1 MRQRVIAFHSDPVLG
16 ILGTS
21 LPKCPTIQKVRWAC
35 DSGNPE
41 SPFWRM
47 VGQEAAKK
55 KLGRAAVNA
64 LMRYDHRC
72 RDIAWLL
79 TGPSSVGK
87 TTLAKL
93 FAEILDLPYIEIS
106 PKAIGSVSD
115 VFVQIAETLK
125 NWKIPVPLVAHQRP
139 QNYVLPPCIIF
150 VDEVHA
156 LKESVQ
162 HGLLKAVENK
172 DAMLQ
177 IETGEVLNTFNAC
190 WIIATTDSG
199 DLFDA
204 FDNRF
209 CEINLKPYTK
219 AEIAQ
224 IVQKNYPEWSDEL
237 CEIVAHYQSRI
248 PRKALEFAREIDME
262 KKQGNR
268 AGFKRIAGEIA
279 KENGIDEHGMSDR
292 HIKILKLLGEAPVS
306 KERMALLLNVKEKE
320 LVRRIIPS
328 LMIETEDMPALITV
342 SKSGYVITK
351 AGLAELDKRHIS
363 YSEDVVEFKKVR

>member
-1 MRQRVIAFHSDPVLG
+1 
-16 ILGTS
+16 
-21 LPKCPTIQKVRWAC
+21 
-35 DSGNPE
+35 
-41 SPFWRM
+41 
-47 VGQEAAKK
+47 
-55 KLGRAAVNA
+55 
-64 LMRYDHRC
+64 
-72 RDIAWLL
+72 
-79 TGPSSVGK
+79 
-87 TTLAKL
+87 L

-115 VFVQIAETLK
+115 VFVKIAETLK
-125 NWKIPVPLVAHQRP
+125 NWKIPVPLVPHQRP

-177 IETGEVLNTFNAC
+177 VETGETLNTFNAC

-219 AEIAQ
+219 AEVAQ
-224 IVQKNYPEWSDEL
+224 IVQKNYPDWPIEA
-237 CEIVAHYQSRI
+237 CEIIAHYQSRV
-248 PRKALEFAREIDME
+248 PRKALELAREVEME
-262 KKQGNR
+262 KQQGNR
-268 AGFKRIAGEIA
+268 ASFKKIAAEIA

-292 HIKILKLLGEAPVS
+292 HVKILKLLGEAPVS
-306 KERMALLLNVKEKE
+306 KERMALSLDVKVRE
-320 LVRRIIPS
+320 LVRRIMPS
-328 LMIETEDMPALITV
+328 LMIETEDMPALVTV

-351 AGLAELDKRHIS
+351 DGLAELDKRKIS
-363 YSEDVVEFKKVR
+363 YNKDVFDFKKAQ